1 SPQAVLFLHQPEGRA
16 AMTMKTKIDSII
28 NYCFENQCW
37 VYQAA
42 QALGY
47 TEADAKA
54 AEDKINTLAE

>member
-1 SPQAVLFLHQPEGRA
+1 
-16 AMTMKTKIDSII
+16 MTMKTKIDSII